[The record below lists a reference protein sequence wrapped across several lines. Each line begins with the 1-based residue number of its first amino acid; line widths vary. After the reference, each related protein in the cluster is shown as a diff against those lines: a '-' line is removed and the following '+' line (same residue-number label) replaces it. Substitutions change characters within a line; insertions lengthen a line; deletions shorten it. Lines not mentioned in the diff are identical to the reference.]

1 MPALHQC
8 REWQVLQTLAAR
20 FAPTG
25 ERVAGQQ
32 EEHFDVRAAFVAN
45 PGRLK
50 QFSRTVHDAAGE
62 LFHVDASKAHI
73 DSDVWRQLLA
83 LAESRQVLAW
93 RDAMFAGAAI
103 NTSEQRQV

>member
-1 MPALHQC
+1 MVSLPEFLNAPALNQC
-8 REWQVLQTLAAR
+8 REWQALQTLAAR

-32 EEHFDVRAAFVAN
+32 EEHFDVRAAFVVN

-62 LFHVDASKAHI
+62 LLHVDASKAHI
-73 DSDVWRQLLA
+73 DGEVWQQLLA
-83 LAESRQVLAW
+83 LAESR
-93 RDAMFAGAAI
+93 
-103 NTSEQRQV
+103 